1 MRTKFTYLLFFVLSV
16 VLTSR
21 SQAQKSWFKMDTLTV
36 LSANGKKLLNP
47 WSGGLNSGQFTK
59 MDLNGDG
66 TEDLIMFDRTSGILS
81 TFLAVTDPANVQK
94 KVWKHAPSYEYL
106 FPKMDNWMVLADLNK
121 DGYKDLFTY
130 TPLGI
135 MVYKQVRDG
144 KNWSFKLEKPALYTE
159 GLSGNV
165 NLQVSGQDIPGITDI
180 DNDGDIDVITFDYE
194 GMAIELH
201 QNMSM
206 ERYGVPDSL
215 VYKRNG
221 QCWGNFHKGD
231 NEDFVM
237 GEDCGVVG
245 NSPRRVMHTGNS
257 IMLHD
262 LDGDGKKDL
271 IVGHVSNDHISFLKN
286 TGENLVANFT
296 SYTHNYPSVDP
307 ISFYIFPAVYYEDVD
322 FDGVKDLIAA
332 PNVPNND
339 GNLMNLQASNWLYH
353 NAGTSEN
360 VDFKLIQKNFLQDQ
374 MLDVGENAAPSFFDV
389 DGDGDLDMVI
399 GTGGTRDGNNFRGRL
414 WLLRNVGDKQNPN
427 FEVASDNYLNVPAT
441 LDMYNLK
448 PQWADFNGDGVPDLG
463 FAGTTLKGL
472 AYYYIPNKAGK
483 DQAVQLNAA
492 DMVSISMPAQSQ
504 ITDYPYFYDADGDGD
519 LDLLVGKPQG
529 NINYFK
535 NTGSSKQFTLT
546 LETESFAGLIGNFD
560 GRNVQ
565 VSVADVDVD
574 GRPDLL
580 TVDFSGKLKIF
591 HSGEWGKWT
600 QRESLL
606 IDHSGKGD
614 SPLLGFYLYATAADY
629 NGDGKPDIAVGGNSG
644 GLHLLQN
651 VLPLTITPV
660 EPPIEQSV
668 KVYPNPAREY
678 IKVLSS
684 QNVKLSVFSVT
695 GVAVQQD
702 IVINANREK
711 EIPTLNWTPGLYLL
725 EFNTGSARVV
735 KKIVI
740 Q

>member
-21 SQAQKSWFKMDTLTV
+21 SQAQKSWFKMDTLAV
-36 LSANGKKLLNP
+36 LSSNGKKLLNP

-66 TEDLIMFDRTSGILS
+66 TEDLIVFDRTSGILS
-81 TFLAVTDPANVQK
+81 TFLAVTDPANAQK

-165 NLQVSGQDIPGITDI
+165 NLQVSGQDIPGISDI

-339 GNLMNLQASNWLYH
+339 GNLMNLQSSNWLYH
-353 NAGTSEN
+353 NAGTSDKA
-360 VDFKLIQKNFLQDQ
+360 DFKLVQKNFLQDQ

-399 GTGGTRDGNNFRGRL
+399 GAGGTRDGNNFRGRL
-414 WLLRNVGDKQNPN
+414 WLLRNVGDKQNPA
-427 FEVASDNYLNVPAT
+427 FELASDNYLNVPAT

-492 DMVSISMPAQSQ
+492 DMVSIAMPAQSQ
-504 ITDYPYFYDADGDGD
+504 IADYPYFYDADGDGD

-546 LETESFAGLIGNFD
+546 LETESFAGLVGNFD

-580 TVDFSGKLKIF
+580 TVDFSGKLRIF
-591 HSGEWGKWT
+591 YSGEWGKWT

-606 IDHSGKGD
+606 IDHNGKGD

-629 NGDGKPDIAVGGNSG
+629 NGDGKPDVAVGGNGG

-660 EPPIEQSV
+660 EPPLEQSV

-684 QNVKLSVFSVT
+684 QNAKLSVFSVT
-695 GVAVQQD
+695 GLAVQQD
-702 IVINANREK
+702 IVVNANREK
-711 EIPTLNWTPGLYLL
+711 EIPTLNWAPGLYLL